1 MRIISVIVEKEFKQI
16 FRNKMMLP
24 IIFVMPIFQLL
35 ILSYAA
41 TFEIKNIDIGV
52 LNMDQSQYSR
62 ELIGKFEGSEF
73 FNIKT
78 YSFSI
83 KELETKLKH
92 GEINQIINIPNDFG
106 KNISNGQSSKI
117 NLVTDAVNGSAASLM
132 AYYAS
137 SIIMDFNSDILI
149 DRNLISSADSGI
161 KTTYQFWYN
170 AELDYKKY
178 MVPGILVLLV
188 TMIGAFLSGMNIVKE
203 KEIGTIEQLNVTPI
217 KKHQFIIGK
226 LLPFWIIAMFDLI
239 LGLLMARFVFDIHIQ
254 GSIFLV
260 MGVASIYLLA
270 VLGLGLLIST
280 LTETQQQAMFI
291 AWFFMVI
298 FIMLS
303 GLFTPVEAMPDWAN
317 MLNYL
322 NPITYF
328 IRFMRQVMLKGSGF
342 MDVVSDIVGIS
353 IYAISVLSLAIFR
366 YKKVEG

>member
-1 MRIISVIVEKEFKQI
+1 MRIIRVIIEKEFKQV

-35 ILSYAA
+35 VLSYTA
-41 TFEIKNIDIGV
+41 TFEIKNIDVGII
-52 LNMDQSQYSR
+52 NMDQSQYSR
-62 ELIGKFEGSEF
+62 ELISKFKGSPF

-78 YSFSI
+78 YNFNI
-83 KELETKLKH
+83 KELEEQLKH
-92 GEINQIINIPNDFG
+92 GEIDQIINIPNNFG
-106 KNISNGQSSKI
+106 NDIANNKNSKI
-117 NLVTDAVNGSAASLM
+117 NIVTDAVNGSAASLM

-149 DRNLISSADSGI
+149 DKNLISSSEQGI
-161 KTTYQFWYN
+161 KTSYQFWYN
-170 AELDYKKY
+170 SELDYKKY

-188 TMIGAFLSGMNIVKE
+188 TMIGSFMSGMNIVKE

-217 KKHQFIIGK
+217 KKHEFIIGK

-239 LGLLMARFVFDIHIQ
+239 LGLLLARFVFDIHIQ
-254 GSIFLV
+254 GNIILV

-280 LTETQQQAMFI
+280 VTDTQQQAMFI

-317 MLNYL
+317 MLNYF

-328 IRFMRQVMLKGSGF
+328 IRFMRQVMLKGSGL
-342 MDVVSDIVGIS
+342 MDVIDDVIGIS
-353 IYAISVLSLAIFR
+353 IYAVSVLSLAVIR
-366 YKKVEG
+366 YKKVS

>member
-1 MRIISVIVEKEFKQI
+1 MRIIRVIVEKEFKQI

-24 IIFVMPIFQLL
+24 IIFIMPIFQLL
-35 ILSYAA
+35 VLSYTA
-41 TFEIKNIDIGV
+41 TFEIKNINIGV

-62 ELIGKFEGSEF
+62 ELVSKFKGSPF
-73 FNIKT
+73 FKIKT
-78 YSFSI
+78 YSFNL
-83 KELETKLKH
+83 KELENQLKL
-92 GEINQIINIPNDFG
+92 GEIDQIINIPNEFG
-106 KNISNGQSSKI
+106 LNISNKSNSKI
-117 NLVTDAVNGSAASLM
+117 QIITDAVNGSAASLM

-137 SIIMDFNSDILI
+137 SIIMDFNKDIAI
-149 DRNLISSADSGI
+149 ERNEMLSSASGI
-161 KTTYQFWYN
+161 NSTYQFWYN
-170 AELDYKKY
+170 PDLDYKKY

-217 KKHQFIIGK
+217 KKHEFIIGK
-226 LLPFWIIAMFDLI
+226 LLPFWIIAMFDLS
-239 LGLLMARFVFDIHIQ
+239 LGLVLARLVFDIHIQ

-280 LTETQQQAMFI
+280 VTDTQQQAMFI

-317 MLNYL
+317 VLNYF

-328 IRFMRQVMLKGSGF
+328 IRFMRQVMLKGSGL
-342 MDVVSDIVGIS
+342 MDVIDDVIGIS
-353 IYAISVLSLAIFR
+353 IYAISVLSLAVFR
-366 YKKVEG
+366 YKKVS

>member
-1 MRIISVIVEKEFKQI
+1 MRIIRVIVEKEFKQI

-35 ILSYAA
+35 VLSYTA
-41 TFEIKNIDIGV
+41 TFEIKNIDIGIV
-52 LNMDQSQYSR
+52 NMDQSQYSR
-62 ELIGKFEGSEF
+62 ELVGKFEGSSF

-78 YSFSI
+78 YSFDT
-83 KELETKLKH
+83 KELNEQLKH
-92 GEINQIINIPNDFG
+92 GEIDQIINIPIGFG
-106 KNISNGQSSKI
+106 KDITNKRNSKI
-117 NLVTDAVNGSAASLM
+117 LITTDAVNGSAASLM

-137 SIIMDFNSDILI
+137 SIILDFNKEIAIQNNKL
-149 DRNLISSADSGI
+149 SSSKSGI
-161 KTTYQFWYN
+161 NTSYQFWYN
-170 AELDYKKY
+170 SELDYKKY

-188 TMIGAFLSGMNIVKE
+188 TMIGSFMSGMNIVKE

-217 KKHQFIIGK
+217 KKYEFIIGK
-226 LLPFWIIAMFDLI
+226 LLPFWIIAMFDFS
-239 LGLLMARFVFDIHIQ
+239 LGLVLARLVFDIHIL
-254 GSIFLV
+254 GNIFLV

-317 MLNYL
+317 VLNYF

-328 IRFMRQVMLKGSGF
+328 IRFMRQVMLKGSGL
-342 MDVVSDIVGIS
+342 MNVINDVIGIS
-353 IYAISVLSLAIFR
+353 IYAVSVLSLAVIR
-366 YKKVEG
+366 YKKVS